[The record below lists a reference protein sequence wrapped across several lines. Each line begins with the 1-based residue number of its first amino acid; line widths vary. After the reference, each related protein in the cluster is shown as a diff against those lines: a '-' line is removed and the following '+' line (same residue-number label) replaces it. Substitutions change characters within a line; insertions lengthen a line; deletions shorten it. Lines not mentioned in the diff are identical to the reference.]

1 MKSEWTSN
9 KCATICHN
17 NKQKRNKNGTM
28 GTSKTNNY
36 DREWNINDNEEE
48 MNEHKIINETNKKTN
63 GK

>member
-1 MKSEWTSN
+1 
-9 KCATICHN
+9 
-17 NKQKRNKNGTM
+17 M